1 MTAPI
6 VSDAFAPTVG
16 VTLDVLSGEIELA
29 AARCIRLDK
38 ILGEFMDRLPT
49 AERQVLTESLHG
61 VDLLAQHLTGLA
73 GFARTMS
80 FATPDDAVAPVHDAI
95 DSLTLGALAER
106 MADGL
111 GVPTAP
117 TDDVDPGEVD
127 FF

>member
-6 VSDAFAPTVG
+6 LSDASAPSVA

-38 ILGEFMDRLPT
+38 ILGEFMDRLPS

-73 GFARTMS
+73 GFARTVS
-80 FATPDDAVAPVHDAI
+80 LAAPEDIAAPVDTALAG
-95 DSLTLGALAER
+95 LTLGALAER

-111 GVPTAP
+111 GIPTEP

-127 FF
+127 LF

>member
-6 VSDAFAPTVG
+6 ASDAFAPTVG
-16 VTLDVLSGEIELA
+16 LTLDVLSGEIELA

-80 FATPDDAVAPVHDAI
+80 FATPADAAAPVDGALAG
-95 DSLTLGALAER
+95 LTLGALAER
-106 MADGL
+106 IGEGL
-111 GVPTAP
+111 GKPVPP
-117 TDDVDPGEVD
+117 SDDVDPGEVD
-127 FF
+127 LF

>member
-6 VSDAFAPTVG
+6 LSDAPAPSVA

-38 ILGEFMDRLPT
+38 ILGDFMDRLPT
-49 AERQVLTESLHG
+49 PERQVLTESLHG

-80 FATPDDAVAPVHDAI
+80 FAAPDDVAAPVGDALAG
-95 DSLTLGALAER
+95 LTLGALAER

-127 FF
+127 LF